1 MTDAGVRTLSSL
13 AALTHLNLCGC
24 EKVTAA
30 TKRALRTALPN
41 LELHPVFG

>member
-41 LELHPVFG
+41 LTIKG